1 MLVISF
7 SFIISCVLVIAAS
20 NPSWSYWDIKSD
32 VCSFQN
38 ITSIDSNTDAFSMS
52 RLHYSQADCDT
63 LVLSWMA
70 DGKLN
75 YRLFYCFFK
84 YGWFRQEKGFYPFF
98 SFMEQQHSRT
108 IHSFEALVI
117 ESTEFGTLNFS
128 SVDAHPAT
136 FALSSAQDSKGV
148 VLGVS
153 SCWSIQSNLYD
164 AEACNEDFISARGAL
179 VECRNS
185 SFDVDR
191 DILGKCEYHLYR
203 NVDLHEPNLGA
214 LDSDQAITASE
225 QIYYHK
231 DIPDHDES
239 PQHADATRHFI
250 PHMVS
255 TLFALKDLSGN
266 GFVDVVLG
274 GIELRPVTLWDF
286 GSVNR
291 TCCQQERSIDSGSAD
306 AQEIFGEWVPV
317 VVNNR
322 FSSLS
327 EITSGNPG
335 WFMDPVS
342 QRVLPDG
349 SWRRPGRGFYDPLD
363 EAFDSNDADIEF
375 EWGLDPAHVGSFA
388 HGEAGFM
395 FGMKRDLRN
404 YYVYIIDNHRAC
416 GNVRYNYAEVLVKVT
431 DGSMREIATNDFP
444 SFFSGQKHIINIQ
457 LTEGGFI
464 TIDRDGVRRFT
475 YQDPSNVH
483 HGSYGFYVWD
493 QQGAY
498 FDDILINTRSSSA
511 DRITLSEPTIW
522 SHNNKNNKFCRVKF
536 YVHRYLNE
544 NDYVAQ
550 EVDTS
555 QFPPLSGC
563 ANLNS
568 PITCTSSWITFDS
581 NPKPDLLVHCV
592 VGTSVQYRVGLN
604 WDVNGPF
611 SWQVVEEGD
620 LTVGMN
626 GKASFVPIDFADY
639 PPVPHNGVQ
648 VEPMMVV
655 TEVNGALRYRHMF
668 RM

>member
-1 MLVISF
+1 MV
-7 SFIISCVLVIAAS
+7 
-20 NPSWSYWDIKSD
+20 NGE
-32 VCSFQN
+32 
-38 ITSIDSNTDAFSMS
+38 
-52 RLHYSQADCDT
+52 LH
-63 LVLSWMA
+63 
-70 DGKLN
+70 

-84 YGWFRQEKGFYPFF
+84 YGWFYQEKGFDPFF
-98 SFMEQQHSRT
+98 FLMEQQHSRS
-108 IHSFEALVI
+108 IDAFEEDTTV
-117 ESTEFGTLNFS
+117 ETTDFGTLSFTPIA
-128 SVDAHPAT
+128 VRPAT
-136 FALSSAQDSKGV
+136 FAISSAQDNKGI

-153 SCWSIQSNLYD
+153 SCWSLQSNLYD
-164 AEACNEDFISARGAL
+164 AEECMEDIVSPRGAI

-214 LDSDQAITASE
+214 LDSDQVITASE

-266 GFVDVVLG
+266 GFVDVVVG

-286 GSVNR
+286 GSLER
-291 TCCQQERSIDSGSAD
+291 PCCQSERSIDSGSAD
-306 AQEIFGEWVPV
+306 AQEIFGEWIPV
-317 VVNNR
+317 IINHG
-322 FSSLS
+322 FTSLTV
-327 EITSGNPG
+327 ITGNPG
-335 WFMDPVS
+335 WFMDPIS

-349 SWRRPGRGFYDPLD
+349 TWSRPGRGFYDPLD
-363 EAFDSNDADIEF
+363 EAFDSYDADIEF

-404 YYVYIIDNHRAC
+404 YYVYIIDNHSAC
-416 GNVRYNYAEVLVKVT
+416 GNVRYNYREVLVKVT
-431 DGSMREIATNDFP
+431 NGGMTEIANNDFP
-444 SFFSGQKHIINIQ
+444 RFFSGQKHIIHIK
-457 LTEGGFI
+457 LTEGGLI
-464 TIDRDGVRRFT
+464 TIDRDGNRRFT

-493 QQGAY
+493 QRGAY
-498 FDDILINTRSSSA
+498 FDDILINTRSIAA
-511 DRITLSEPTIW
+511 DRPILSEPTLW
-522 SHNNKNNKFCRVKF
+522 SDTDKNNKFCRVKF

-544 NDYVAQ
+544 NDYVAH

-555 QFPPLSGC
+555 QFPPFSGC

-581 NPKPDLLVHCV
+581 DPEPDLLVHCV
-592 VGTSVQYRVGLN
+592 VGSSVQYRVGLN
-604 WDVNGPF
+604 WDVNGPS

-620 LTVGMN
+620 MTTGMN
-626 GKASFVPIDFADY
+626 GKAAFVSNWFRWIFPCY
-639 PPVPHNGVQ
+639 PK
-648 VEPMMVV
+648 
-655 TEVNGALRYRHMF
+655 
-668 RM
+668 